1 MNWSYLWLALP
12 ILGLGFLAKVWVTI
26 HFYRYSRA
34 AAPQNMSG
42 AEIARSWL
50 DAQGLTDVRV
60 EASDGL
66 LGDHYDPHS
75 KTLHL
80 TPGVYYPSSLTAA
93 GVTAHEIGHALQ
105 DANQYWGIEA
115 RNLAAPAVQLGSW
128 VGLLLFVLGLTFL
141 GETVSLIGLALFA
154 AVAVIALATLP
165 IELDAS
171 RRARTLLLGGDHATN
186 KETQPLQQL
195 LNASTLLYV
204 AAIIQPLTSLPYY
217 LFTAFLPSTIWHPK
231 EHGPSK

>member
-1 MNWSYLWLALP
+1 
-12 ILGLGFLAKVWVTI
+12 LGFLAKIWVTI
-26 HFYRYSRA
+26 HFYRYSRS

-42 AEIARSWL
+42 AEIAQSWL
-50 DAQGLTDVRV
+50 DAQGLTDVRI

-66 LGDHYDPHS
+66 LGDYYDPNS

-93 GVTAHEIGHALQ
+93 GIAAHEIGHALQ
-105 DANQYWGIEA
+105 DANQYWGIKV
-115 RNLAAPAVQLGSW
+115 RSIAAPAVQIGSW
-128 VGLLLFVLGLTFL
+128 VGLLLFVLGLIFL
-141 GETVSLIGLALFA
+141 GETVSRIGLALFA

-171 RRARTLLLGGDHATN
+171 RRAKTLLLGGDHAAN

-195 LNASTLLYV
+195 LNTSTLIYV
-204 AAIIQPLTSLPYY
+204 AAVIQPLTAVPYY
-217 LFTAFLPSTIWHPK
+217 LFTAFLPSTLWHPK
-231 EHGPSK
+231 EQQPSR